1 MAGNHHLFKYLQ
13 QKQHRTKIDALMSV
27 AAIAHPLMA
36 APQIFKLYSTHNA
49 GGLSIWTWAAWMV
62 FGLVFMTY
70 GIAHKLRPYVFMQ
83 ILWQTVDI
91 LMIIGI
97 ILYG

>member
-1 MAGNHHLFKYLQ
+1 VSGNHHLFKYLQ
-13 QKQHRTKIDALMSV
+13 QKQQRTKIDALMSLV
-27 AAIAHPLMA
+27 AVAHPLMA
-36 APQIFKLYSTHNA
+36 APQIYQVYSTQEAND
-49 GGLSIWTWAAWMV
+49 LSIWTWAAWMA

-70 GIAHKLRPYVFMQ
+70 GIAHKLKPYIFMQ

-91 LMIIGI
+91 LMITGI